1 MARSHPPLRSSHREL
16 DMTKRIT
23 DFISRWTF
31 ENVNVE
37 HYEPSDEI
45 INPLVEK
52 LVSDAGGEDISVD
65 DLKDAAGSPRDIVIE
80 ALGERMSEEQD
91 RWLDKNP

>member
-1 MARSHPPLRSSHREL
+1 MVKPEEI
-16 DMTKRIT
+16 DMTTDIT
-23 DFISRWTF
+23 GFISRWTF

-37 HYEPSDEI
+37 HHEPGDEI

-52 LVSDAGGEDISVD
+52 LVSDARDEGISVD
-65 DLKDAAGSPRDIVIE
+65 DLKDAAGSPRDIITG

-91 RWLDKNP
+91 RWLDKNT

>member
-1 MARSHPPLRSSHREL
+1 
-16 DMTKRIT
+16 MTQHIT

-37 HYEPSDEI
+37 HYEPSEEI

-52 LVSDAGGEDISVD
+52 LVTDAHDEGISVD
-65 DLKDAAGSPRDIVIE
+65 QLKDAAGSPRDIVTG